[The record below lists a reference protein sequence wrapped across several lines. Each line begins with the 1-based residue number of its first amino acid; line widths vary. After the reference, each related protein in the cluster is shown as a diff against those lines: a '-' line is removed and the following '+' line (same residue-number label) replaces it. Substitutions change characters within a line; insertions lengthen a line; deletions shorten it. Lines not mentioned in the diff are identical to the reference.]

1 MLRPVA
7 QKECLCGER
16 SFSAYEFAINIIERN
31 HVAVF
36 VEEEDVSPVRH
47 DEFIRWEHWLTS
59 LSR

>member
-47 DEFIRWEHWLTS
+47 DEFIRWEH
-59 LSR
+59 